1 MKLGFTYIG
10 WWGSY
15 LHHLT
20 LNSTPRPDIKLNMQ
34 LVESCW
40 VEIDPGNGKA
50 PILIGSLYSH
60 PCAKIEEFTK
70 QLDDFIKKIT
80 E

>member
-1 MKLGFTYIG
+1 
-10 WWGSY
+10 
-15 LHHLT
+15 
-20 LNSTPRPDIKLNMQ
+20 MQ